1 MRRLRQTGRLG
12 LAVGHG
18 RPWGGRVVGR
28 PGGVGGAA
36 DRGPARSPPVVYNA
50 GPYGRT
56 RGPEE
61 PYTRRWRPSE
71 GGLCLR
77 IDRERQGIAH
87 SSMGLCDGSGTETG
101 CYEASGRVLGG
112 PIQHGAVQAAIFES
126 QNRLPKKPKGD
137 VTDAT
142 SILFYSLWRH
152 KTDSTKN
159 QRVTSRMLRPFFLQ
173 SMASQNRLPKNQW
186 VTSRMLR
193 PFFLQSMATALDK
206 LAQKNQSARPR
217 GLTRKGRFRVCGT
230 VWRCPGWVSSTPESL
245 LSSLFPKP
253 KTGFLKVLQAV
264 SQSGSPAALRS
275 PCKSTGGE
283 AAV

>member
-28 PGGVGGAA
+28 PGGVGGPA

-152 KTDSTKN
+152 KTDSPKN
-159 QRVTSRMLRPFFLQ
+159 QR
-173 SMASQNRLPKNQW
+173 